1 MEKDFNHIFKKQSSW
16 TNWNKFSLLPPLS
29 RNEKN
34 PRELLK
40 TLCNIVF
47 PFSFWCV
54 HWNLINHH
62 LKIWTFHALML
73 LCTVQWSIQATIL
86 LAFIFAIAHYHFSVQ
101 GAEKFSKRR
110 WIAVM
115 PVWSFENSGNSLVC
129 WRPVVVLFYFSFGRE
144 KKEQTRTWI

>member
-1 MEKDFNHIFKKQSSW
+1 MEKDYNHIFKKQSSW

-47 PFSFWCV
+47 PFFFLMCT
-54 HWNLINHH
+54 
-62 LKIWTFHALML
+62 LKSDQPPFKNMNISCFLL

-101 GAEKFSKRR
+101 GAEKFLKRR

-115 PVWSFENSGNSLVC
+115 PVWSFENSGNSLLC
-129 WRPVVVLFYFSFGRE
+129 WTPVVVLFYFSFGRE
-144 KKEQTRTWI
+144 KKD